1 MHAPP
6 SPHTHTTH
14 TLAHTH
20 MHTHT
25 CTHTHTHTQKAAVI
39 SDIIVLYVL
48 GKRTYYRKKKYLN
61 VNDPIADDYQII
73 DDEDRDEV
81 R

>member
-1 MHAPP
+1 M
-6 SPHTHTTH
+6 
-14 TLAHTH
+14 
-20 MHTHT
+20 
-25 CTHTHTHTQKAAVI
+25 I

-73 DDEDRDEV
+73 GDEDRDEV